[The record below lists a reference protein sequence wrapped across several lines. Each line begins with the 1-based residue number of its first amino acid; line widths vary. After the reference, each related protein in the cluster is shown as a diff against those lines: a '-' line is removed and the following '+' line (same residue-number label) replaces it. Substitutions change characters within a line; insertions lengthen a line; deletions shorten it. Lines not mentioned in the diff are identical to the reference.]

1 MSMSLSRPLNVV
13 IAGGGAAATEVAL
26 VLREHVTANVR
37 LTFVAPD
44 ARESTPPIADPFA
57 ATPRR
62 PCATATL
69 AQDLGAD
76 LLAGHVVEVDGDRHQ
91 VVLDDG
97 WTLGYD
103 VLVLAV
109 GARSRA
115 VVPEAALTLYGHA
128 GPIALDRAL
137 ADLDPHGTGAP
148 GLDFVIPHGVTRT
161 LSLYELAVL
170 AGAGAHDRQADA
182 GVRLRTAEV
191 APLEAF
197 GPTAQA
203 AVGRLLDVF
212 GVRFAGSSAG
222 AEHDDPDLRII
233 ALPVRDGPGLAGV
246 PCTGD
251 GFIPIDGHGA
261 VPGLDDVFAAGDATA
276 CAVKHVDVACAQAAT
291 IADVIAASAGAAVT
305 PVPWLPSV
313 REHLLADFGIGPL
326 SPHDAAIVDAYQA
339 IEAAVRSLGVAA
351 GIKGARRARLGLDV
365 PADLIALRH
374 LVERPLWS

>member
-1 MSMSLSRPLNVV
+1 MTMSLSRPLDVV
-13 IAGGGAAATEVAL
+13 IAGAGAAAIEVGL

-44 ARESTPPIADPFA
+44 TGEATPPFADPFH

-62 PCATATL
+62 PCSTAGM
-69 AQDLGAD
+69 AHDLGAD
-76 LLAGHVVEVDGDRHQ
+76 LISGRVVEVDGDRHQ

-109 GARSRA
+109 GAHSRA
-115 VVPEAALTLYGHA
+115 VVPEAALTLHGHA
-128 GPIALDRAL
+128 GPVALDRAL
-137 ADLDPHGTGAP
+137 ADLDLDGLGAP
-148 GLDFVIPHGVTRT
+148 GLDFVIPSGVTRT
-161 LSLYELAVL
+161 LSAYELAVL
-170 AGAGAHDRQADA
+170 AGAGAHDRRADA
-182 GVRLRTAEV
+182 GVRLRTAEA

-203 AVGRLLDVF
+203 AVGRLLDAF

-233 ALPVRDGPGLAGV
+233 ALPVLEGPALAGV
-246 PCTGD
+246 PATAD

-261 VPGLDDVFAAGDATA
+261 VPGLDDVFAAGDATS
-276 CAVKHVDVACAQAAT
+276 CPVKHVDVACAQAAT
-291 IADVIAASAGAAVT
+291 IADVLAASAGAAVT
-305 PVPWLPSV
+305 PVPWRPSV

-326 SPHDAAIVDAYQA
+326 SPRDATLVDAYRG
-339 IEAAVRSLGVAA
+339 IEVAVRSVGVAA
-351 GIKGARRARLGLDV
+351 GIKGARRAAQGRDV
-365 PADLIALRH
+365 PVDLMALRH